1 MEKDSIAVGSLL
13 EAISSG
19 FEELFLKGLS
29 CWNQQCLCFPGT
41 LLDPSGRSVQQV
53 DVLGRLREGLNR
65 RHGVLMV
72 CSQPCGRKDLHLE
85 KSVVGGSVCE

>member
-1 MEKDSIAVGSLL
+1 MMEKDSIAVGSLL

-72 CSQPCGRKDLHLE
+72 CSWYALSHAAGRICTLRSLL
-85 KSVVGGSVCE
+85 